1 MEIVRLAP
9 GDEERVHAA
18 SHLFDGRARSGET
31 IRTLREPTHHVLIA
45 YEDGE
50 PAGFV
55 SGVEVS
61 HPDKPT
67 EMMLYELGVDEA
79 HRRRGIGRAL
89 VRGLAGLAAE
99 RGCPSMFV
107 LTERSNEAA
116 IATYAF
122 GDPVRE
128 DDLVMFTW
136 KIPPR
141 SRNPG

>member
-1 MEIVRLAP
+1 MEIVRLGP

-18 SHLFDGRARSGET
+18 SHLFDGPARAEET
-31 IRTLREPTHHVLIA
+31 ARTLREPTHHVLVA
-45 YEDGE
+45 YVDGE

-67 EMMLYELGVDEA
+67 EMMLYELGVDEPR
-79 HRRRGIGRAL
+79 RRRGIGRAL
-89 VRGLAGLAAE
+89 VQSLADLAAE

-116 IATYAF
+116 LATYAF

-128 DDLVMFTW
+128 DDFVMFTW
-136 KIPPR
+136 DVR
-141 SRNPG
+141 ERGASG

>member
-9 GDEERVHAA
+9 GDEAKVHAA
-18 SHLFDGRARSGET
+18 SHLFDGPARAGET
-31 IRTLREPTHHVLIA
+31 ARTLREPTHHLLLA

-89 VRGLAGLAAE
+89 VRSLADLAAE
-99 RGCPSMFV
+99 RGCSSMFV
-107 LTERSNEAA
+107 LTERGNDAA
-116 IATYAF
+116 MATYAF

-128 DDLVMFTW
+128 DDFVMFTW
-136 KIPPR
+136 KV
-141 SRNPG
+141 GATGA